1 MWASTP
7 RTQLAQIK
15 RFDFGNTEMVLRGE
29 ART

>member
-15 RFDFGNTEMVLRGE
+15 RFDFGNTEMVLRG
-29 ART
+29 